1 MAQTAAERKA
11 KQRQDMLEK
20 GFVRKDLWLS
30 KESLEI
36 VDKFKADNELK
47 SIDDALNELL
57 KALN

>member
-11 KQRQDMLEK
+11 KQRQEMLEK
-20 GFVRKDLWLS
+20 GFFRKDLWLS

-47 SIDDALNELL
+47 SIDDAVNELL
-57 KALN
+57 KALT

>member
-47 SIDDALNELL
+47 SIDDAVNELL
-57 KALN
+57 KALT

>member
-30 KESLEI
+30 RESLEI

-57 KALN
+57 KALT

>member
-11 KQRQDMLEK
+11 KQCKEMIEK

-30 KESLEI
+30 RESLEI

-47 SIDDALNELL
+47 SIDDAVNELL